1 MGIGDSY
8 SGGNVKHALIFPGQG
23 AQKPGMGKEFYEGF
37 LAAKEVFQEA
47 DEILS
52 FSLSRLIFTG
62 TMEELTRTEISQ
74 PAIFVVSMAILKV
87 MEQQFP
93 EFLPQMCGGLSLGE
107 YAAVCAAKNLDF
119 VHTLQ
124 AVAKRG
130 QWMQEACEEHAG
142 AMLVVMGLS
151 EEKLSDL
158 WVANVNCP
166 GQIVV
171 ACLKENVDSITNEL
185 LSRGA
190 KRVIPLPVS
199 GAFHSPLM
207 EGAQVKMAK
216 LLETMP
222 IQESPVRLV
231 MNVVGGFVT
240 KAEAI
245 RENLILQ
252 VAKPTRWMACVEAM
266 QKEATHFFEVGPT
279 QLLSMQKKIG
289 VTVPSIG
296 IENVEDLEKVYAI
309 FR

>member
-1 MGIGDSY
+1 M
-8 SGGNVKHALIFPGQG
+8 
-23 AQKPGMGKEFYEGF
+23 
-37 LAAKEVFQEA
+37 
-47 DEILS
+47 
-52 FSLSRLIFTG
+52 
-62 TMEELTRTEISQ
+62 
-74 PAIFVVSMAILKV
+74 
-87 MEQQFP
+87 
-93 EFLPQMCGGLSLGE
+93 
-107 YAAVCAAKNLDF
+107 
-119 VHTLQ
+119 
-124 AVAKRG
+124 
-130 QWMQEACEEHAG
+130 
-142 AMLVVMGLS
+142 
-151 EEKLSDL
+151 
-158 WVANVNCP
+158 
-166 GQIVV
+166 
-171 ACLKENVDSITNEL
+171 
-185 LSRGA
+185 
-190 KRVIPLPVS
+190 IPLPVS